1 MNAPQ
6 KNPPKKRKDSF
17 LTTAMS
23 LLILLPMLLLMLPT
37 VVFMAFG
44 MLPTFIALI
53 IDSSTRTKIKYK
65 WLCIGGM
72 NFAGT
77 LPFLFKLWFGE
88 NTFDGAISLFLEG
101 LPLLVVYFA
110 AAVGWLFCR
119 CIPPIVLNIMEIAD
133 QRRVVTLREMQAKLI
148 AKWGEEVAEGV
159 DKNVIKRPVLTT
171 SAPVPPAAEQA
182 KTPSN

>member
-6 KNPPKKRKDSF
+6 KNSPKKRKDSF
-17 LTTAMS
+17 LTTGMT
-23 LLILLPMLLLMLPT
+23 LLILLPMLLMMLPT

-44 MLPTFIALI
+44 MLPTFIALV
-53 IDSSTRTKIKYK
+53 IDSNTRTKIKYK

-101 LPLLVVYFA
+101 FPLLVVYFA

-119 CIPPIVLNIMEIAD
+119 CIPPIVLNITEIAD
-133 QRRVVTLREMQAKLI
+133 QRRVVALREMQAKLI

-159 DKNVIKRPVLTT
+159 DKNTVKRPVLT
-171 SAPVPPAAEQA
+171 SAPVPPNPNPA

>member
-1 MNAPQ
+1 M
-6 KNPPKKRKDSF
+6 
-17 LTTAMS
+17 T
-23 LLILLPMLLLMLPT
+23 LLILLPMLLMMLPT

-44 MLPTFIALI
+44 VLPTFIALV
-53 IDSSTRTKIKYK
+53 IDSNTRTKIKYK

-77 LPFLFKLWFGE
+77 FPLLFKLWFGE

-101 LPLLVVYFA
+101 FPLLVVYFA

-119 CIPPIVLNIMEIAD
+119 CIPPIVLNITEIAD
-133 QRRVVTLREMQAKLI
+133 QRRVVALREMQAKLI

-159 DKNVIKRPVLTT
+159 DKNMVKRPVLT
-171 SAPVPPAAEQA
+171 SAPVPPNPNPA